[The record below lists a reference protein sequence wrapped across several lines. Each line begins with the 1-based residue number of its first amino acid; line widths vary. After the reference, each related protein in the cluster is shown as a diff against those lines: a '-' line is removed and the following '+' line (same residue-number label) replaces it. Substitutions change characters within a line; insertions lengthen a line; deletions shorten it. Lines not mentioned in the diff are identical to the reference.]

1 MALDPSIALGVR
13 PLQLP
18 DPLAQMAQVSQIQA
32 SQRQNEMAQMQLEQL
47 KQDRMEMK
55 DFQSQLEKSGGN
67 PDLDLL
73 AKTMLKSPKYFQQG
87 VELTK
92 KLKEQADFERVG
104 KSLYPELFGAA
115 PAAATA
121 AAPAAMP
128 APSMMR
134 QPAVAPA
141 APTRDMLGTGM
152 YGMQPTNALAPNV
165 AQAAP
170 VNALAASV
178 APTEPTGKTADQLRR
193 EIIMFSQSG
202 DPRAKAMTDMLKT
215 QLTELSKAQ
224 TLSPGQQLYAGG
236 KVVYTAPEKDSE
248 FERLLKNSGLPDAE
262 KTRLRIARA
271 QKEATHAPGTTVTVS
286 TEKKYGEAFGSK
298 LADVDITKMTTAE
311 TAPAMAENANR
322 IIGLV
327 KQGDVFTGPIADVK
341 LNLARALNVAGANN
355 EEKIA
360 NTELLIAGT
369 GQSTLNAIKGAGLGT
384 GQGFTDKDLKFLQGI
399 AGGTIGLTQ
408 KTLTDLATL
417 QHRVATSSAAAWNK
431 RVGEMPKEVVQGTG
445 LSVTPIKVPPLS
457 SIMGGAAR
465 PAGIGANWTF
475 ESDAAGNKAW
485 VSPDRKSFKEAQ

>member
-1 MALDPSIALGVR
+1 
-13 PLQLP
+13 
-18 DPLAQMAQVSQIQA
+18 MAQVSQIQA
-32 SQRQNEMAQMQLEQL
+32 SQRQNEMAQIQLEQL

-55 DFQSQLEKSGGN
+55 DFQRQLTESGGN
-67 PDLDLL
+67 PNLDLL

-92 KLKEQADFERVG
+92 KLKEQADFERAG

-115 PAAATA
+115 PTATPA
-121 AAPAAMP
+121 AAPTAAP

-134 QPAVAPA
+134 QPAVAPT
-141 APTRDMLGTGM
+141 APTQDMLGTGM

-165 AQAAP
+165 PQAAP
-170 VNALAASV
+170 VNALAPA
-178 APTEPTGKTADQLRR
+178 AAPTGKTADQLRR

-202 DPRAKAMTDMLKT
+202 DPRAKAMTDMLKA

-431 RVGEMPKEVVQGTG
+431 RVGEIPKEVVQGTG

-465 PAGIGANWTF
+465 PAGVGANWTF

>member
-32 SQRQNEMAQMQLEQL
+32 SQRQNEMAQIQLEQL
-47 KQDRMEMK
+47 KQDRLEMK

-73 AKTMLKSPKYFQQG
+73 AKTMLKSPKYFEKG

-115 PAAATA
+115 PTA
-121 AAPAAMP
+121 APIAAP

-141 APTRDMLGTGM
+141 APTQDMLGTGM

-165 AQAAP
+165 PQAAP
-170 VNALAASV
+170 VNAL

-193 EIIMFSQSG
+193 EIIMFSQST
-202 DPRAKAMTDMLKT
+202 DPRAKAMADMLKN

-431 RVGEMPKEVVQGTG
+431 RVGEIPKEVVQGTG

-457 SIMGGAAR
+457 SIMGGATR
-465 PAGIGANWTF
+465 PAGVGTNWTF

>member
-13 PLQLP
+13 PLQVP

-115 PAAATA
+115 PT
-121 AAPAAMP
+121 AAPAAAP

-170 VNALAASV
+170 VNALAANV

-431 RVGEMPKEVVQGTG
+431 RVGEIPKEVVQGTG

-465 PAGIGANWTF
+465 PAGVGANWTF

>member
-18 DPLAQMAQVSQIQA
+18 DPLAQMAQVSQIKAGQQQQQLNQMKIEELVA
-32 SQRQNEMAQMQLEQL
+32 DRKELNDFALKLKDTGITPRQY
-47 KQDRMEMK
+47 MEMLRSSRDPVRQK
-55 DFQSQLEKSGGN
+55 TGMEGLMR
-67 PDLDLL
+67 LD
-73 AKTMLKSPKYFQQG
+73 
-87 VELTK
+87 
-92 KLKEQADFERVG
+92 EQDKFERIG
-104 KSLYPELFGAA
+104 KGLYPELFGPAPTATPTAA
-115 PAAATA
+115 PAAA
-121 AAPAAMP
+121 P

-141 APTRDMLGTGM
+141 APTQDMLGTGM

-170 VNALAASV
+170 VNALAPTA
-178 APTEPTGKTADQLRR
+178 APAGKNVDQLRR
-193 EIIMFSQSG
+193 EIIMFSQST
-202 DPRAKAMTDMLKT
+202 DPRAKAMADMLKA
-215 QLTELSKAQ
+215 QLTEMSKTQ
-224 TLSPGQQLYAGG
+224 TLAPGQQLYAGG

-248 FERLLKNSGLPDAE
+248 FERLLTKSGLSDTE
-262 KTRLRIARA
+262 KTALRIARA
-271 QKEATHAPGTTVTVS
+271 KKEATHAPGTTVTVS

-431 RVGEMPKEVVQGTG
+431 RVGEIPKEVVQGTG

-465 PAGIGANWTF
+465 PAGVGTNWTF

>member
-1 MALDPSIALGVR
+1 
-13 PLQLP
+13 
-18 DPLAQMAQVSQIQA
+18 MAQVSQIQA
-32 SQRQNEMAQMQLEQL
+32 SQRQNEMAQIQLEQL

-55 DFQSQLEKSGGN
+55 DFQRQLTESGGN
-67 PDLDLL
+67 PNLDLL
-73 AKTMLKSPKYFQQG
+73 AKTMLKSPKYFEKG

-115 PAAATA
+115 PAAPSAMGAVAAPTA
-121 AAPAAMP
+121 AP

-134 QPAVAPA
+134 QPVAAPA
-141 APTRDMLGTGM
+141 APTQDMLGTGM

-202 DPRAKAMTDMLKT
+202 DPRAKAMTEMLKA
-215 QLTELSKAQ
+215 QLTEVSK
-224 TLSPGQQLYAGG
+224 
-236 KVVYTAPEKDSE
+236 TAPDATLMKQLGYPLTKAGYQAFRDAQRPD
-248 FERLLKNSGLPDAE
+248 RLLTPEEEAQK
-262 KTRLRIARA
+262 LRIAVASR
-271 QKEATHAPGTTVTVS
+271 APGTTVNVS

-298 LADVDITKMTTAE
+298 LADVDITKMTIAE

-431 RVGEMPKEVVQGTG
+431 RVGEIPKEVVQGTG

-465 PAGIGANWTF
+465 PAGVGANWTF